1 MVVKYLWAIVNAN
14 SIEEYRIVKVA
25 LEQYIQRVSLYLEA
39 FDTKEWTKAIW
50 YGPCYKHKICDLFEP
65 IDKICWKERQL
76 PILVLLDYMKE
87 YVMNQLWKW
96 YI

>member
-39 FDTKEWTKAIW
+39 FDTKEWTKAI
-50 YGPCYKHKICDLFEP
+50 
-65 IDKICWKERQL
+65 
-76 PILVLLDYMKE
+76 
-87 YVMNQLWKW
+87 
-96 YI
+96 